1 MALSEII
8 RVQMNE
14 DYYCEIKK
22 YRGSYGEYYS
32 VNNVNYDIHFPIE
45 WVFQLPEHEHINDI
59 PFGPETCY
67 HCLLNGYYNG
77 VFIGYC
83 VNCAF
88 ICSYKRG
95 NGLEYGIER
104 EHERLDTKNSIWN
117 LYLQNLSSLIEVG
130 DRQLLLDY
138 DYKTYY
144 TKTWRNRN
152 RNQTNDADDIT
163 VTYNNSFVYS
173 TTNDEDDDTIT
184 SFEYDYEYEFYD
196 CDDQENI

>member
-1 MALSEII
+1 M
-8 RVQMNE
+8 
-14 DYYCEIKK
+14 
-22 YRGSYGEYYS
+22 
-32 VNNVNYDIHFPIE
+32 
-45 WVFQLPEHEHINDI
+45 
-59 PFGPETCY
+59 
-67 HCLLNGYYNG
+67 NGYYNG

-88 ICSYKRG
+88 ICNYKRG

-144 TKTWRNRN
+144 TKIWRD
-152 RNQTNDADDIT
+152 QSNDADDIT

-173 TTNDEDDDTIT
+173 TTNDEDDDTIV
-184 SFEYDYEYEFYD
+184 D
-196 CDDQENI
+196 

>member
-32 VNNVNYDIHFPIE
+32 VNNINYDIHFPIE
-45 WVFQLPEHEHINDI
+45 WVFQFPEHEHINDI

-83 VNCAF
+83 VNCAY
-88 ICSYKRG
+88 ICNYKRG

-117 LYLQNLSSLIEVG
+117 LYLQNLSSLIEIG
-130 DRQLLLDY
+130 DRQLQIDY
-138 DYKTYY
+138 DYKTHY
-144 TKTWRNRN
+144 TNTWRNGN
-152 RNQTNDADDIT
+152 YYDNDDDIT
-163 VTYNNSFVYS
+163 VTYNNSIIYS
-173 TTNDEDDDTIT
+173 TTENEDDETIT
-184 SFEYDYEYEFYD
+184 LFEFDGF
-196 CDDQENI
+196 DDIDIDIDSR